1 MELVDTV
8 IQEFGQQMGVPDL
21 DASKSTVMS
30 FVFEKRGVLF
40 IEKSHEEVLIYLARK
55 IEFVDHELCEK
66 ILKLCHY
73 DNDFSLF
80 MSASFKDQDKLIVM
94 TRVASK
100 DFNLQIIDRAIDQLT
115 AFFDQLNP

>member
-8 IQEFGQQMGVPDL
+8 IQEFGQQMDIPNL

-40 IEKSHEEVLIYLARK
+40 IEKSHEEVLVYLARK
-55 IEFVDHELCEK
+55 IDFVDHELCEQ
-66 ILKLCHY
+66 ILKQCHY
-73 DNDFSLF
+73 DADFSLF

-94 TRVASK
+94 TRIASK